1 MSTGAPSSR
10 ILLSGGSGL
19 LGKELLKLDPSIVA
33 PSHAA
38 FDVTDPAQTQE
49 VFRGFPGCLYIHC
62 AAIVGT
68 DECREAPA
76 AALDVNVGGVLN
88 TVKASLE
95 QGCRYVY
102 LSTDYVFEANSTKEG
117 DFLEE
122 DAVGAVNLYARTK
135 IAGEMIAAASP
146 DHLIVRTSFVG
157 RESIKYKGAFTDQYT
172 TRDYVDVLAPQILEA
187 ARSTLTGVLHIG
199 TEKKSQ
205 YDLLKI
211 AFPEI
216 APTLRA
222 DVNPS
227 LASDTS
233 LNCDRWRSFQRR
245 KHRKE

>member
-1 MSTGAPSSR
+1 MSTGDPSIK

-19 LGKELLKLDPSIVA
+19 LGRELLKLDPSIVA
-33 PSHAA
+33 PPHAA
-38 FDVTDPAQTQE
+38 FDVTDVRQTGE
-49 VFRGFPGCLYIHC
+49 VFRQFPGCLYIHC

-68 DECREAPA
+68 DECRADPA

-88 TVKASLE
+88 TVKAGLQ

-102 LSTDYVFEANSTKEG
+102 LSTDYVFEANRSKKG
-117 DFLEE
+117 DFVEE

-135 IAGEMIAAASP
+135 IAGEMLATANP
-146 DHLIVRTSFVG
+146 DHLIIRTSFVG

-187 ARSTLTGVLHIG
+187 ARSRLTGVLHIG

-216 APTLRA
+216 KPTRRA

-233 LNCDRWRSFQRR
+233 LNCDRWREYRLR
-245 KHRKE
+245 GRG